1 MMDAG
6 VLLTLVGSVLSGGG
20 VLAVARLYLERR
32 KPAADVRAVE
42 VATQGGAVEMS
53 VKLAASAMEQVR
65 QMGDDLLEARAESRE
80 ALARAAE
87 AERSAAEAERSAA
100 EAERRA
106 TTAERRATEAESTVD
121 ELAGWAHDLV
131 TRWPEVR
138 QSVTPP
144 ALPPLIRRRW
154 AKTGG
159 LNNG

>member
-32 KPAADVRAVE
+32 
-42 VATQGGAVEMS
+42 
-53 VKLAASAMEQVR
+53 
-65 QMGDDLLEARAESRE
+65 
-80 ALARAAE
+80 
-87 AERSAAEAERSAA
+87 
-100 EAERRA
+100 
-106 TTAERRATEAESTVD
+106 ERRATEAESTVD

-144 ALPPLIRRRW
+144 ELPPLIRRRW

-159 LNNG
+159 LDNG

>member
-1 MMDAG
+1 MMDTG

-53 VKLAASAMEQVR
+53 VKLAASAMEQVK
-65 QMGDDLLEARAESRE
+65 QLGEDLLSARAESRE
-80 ALARAAE
+80 ALTR
-87 AERSAAEAERSAA
+87 AAEAERSAA

-106 TTAERRATEAESTVD
+106 TMAERRATEAESTVD

-138 QSVTPP
+138 QSVVPP
-144 ALPPLIRRRW
+144 ELPPLIRRRW
-154 AKTGG
+154 AKTGR
-159 LNNG
+159 LDNG

>member
-53 VKLAASAMEQVR
+53 VKLAASAMEQVG
-65 QMGDDLLEARAESRE
+65 QMGQDLLEARAESRE
-80 ALARAAE
+80 ALTRAA
-87 AERSAAEAERSAA
+87 
-100 EAERRA
+100 
-106 TTAERRATEAESTVD
+106 EAESTVD

-144 ALPPLIRRRW
+144 ELPPLIRRRW

-159 LNNG
+159 LDNG